1 MKIVFYTE
9 GSIGLGHFMR
19 YTAIKNGLER
29 AMISAQ
35 LLYMRNRESDRV
47 YVAKELDNFDPDLVI
62 VDANHFGFLSCQK
75 YMKNPRH
82 KVIVLM
88 RWFPPG
94 WLSRN
99 VIEGVPKTTYLLIEP
114 HAECPHMAATNVR
127 RIEPIVVLNKGE
139 MFPDSTL
146 AYNLDLPVGTKIC
159 AAVHAGV
166 PGEFSAFDDLETD
179 CDYVCNF
186 NYHSERRIF
195 ATPYLYGAA
204 HILSGAGYNR
214 YWETHWLDLSDRT
227 TMIPFCGERMIDD
240 QGARMKLVPEG
251 YRMRY
256 NGADELADI
265 IANVKSQSLN

>member
-9 GSIGLGHFMR
+9 SSIGLGHYMR
-19 YTAIKNGLER
+19 YIAIKNGLER
-29 AMISAQ
+29 AMIGAQ

-47 YVAKELDNFDPDLVI
+47 EAAKELDNFDPDLVI
-62 VDANHFGFLSCQK
+62 VDANHFGFLECQK
-75 YMKNPRH
+75 NMKGSRH

-99 VIEGVPKTTYLLIEP
+99 IIENVSNTQYLLIEP
-114 HAECPHMAATNVR
+114 HAECPHMATRNVR
-127 RIEPIVVLNKGE
+127 RIEPIVVLNKNE
-139 MFPDSTL
+139 MFPTETL
-146 AYNLDLPVGTKIC
+146 AENLGLPVGTRIC
-159 AAVHAGV
+159 AAVHAGIK
-166 PGEFSAFDDLETD
+166 GEFSTLDDLETD

-186 NYHSERRIF
+186 DWHSDEKIF

-214 YWETHWLDLSDRT
+214 YWETHWLDLADRT
-227 TMIPFCGERMIDD
+227 TMIPFCGERLIDD
-240 QGARMKLVPEG
+240 QGARMKLVPTD

-256 NGADELADI
+256 NGADELVDI